1 MYLIN
6 LINKNLLGIV
16 ALILCVSFHSFCAN
30 RWLEDE
36 SVAKRALD
44 LWPNIVKIVGH
55 WEKLCKSS
63 QPNNKSY
70 ETLTKYYQDKA
81 FPLKLQYFKDI
92 AGHLE
97 DFLTIMQVDVPMMPF
112 LEETLI
118 DLITPFMK
126 MVLKSDVLDEANT
139 SLKLIKIDLTKA
151 ENLLPCE
158 LIKLPTATK
167 DLLKTSLLKNDKKQL
182 FKNDYKAMI
191 IAMLQKIQD
200 KCPLKYAVAHFAS
213 SISPSEMVGHKEK
226 CDDSFC
232 RLVDKLYAGCWISS
246 KTADLAKKEF
256 AVLLKATNSEH
267 KDAFLTF
274 NQKKDAIDSLFADL
288 MSENVK
294 YKNCW
299 NVFMMIFTLS
309 HGQASVERG
318 SSVNKK
324 LLVENLMEESIES
337 QRMVYDHIRSADKPI
352 TEIPITND
360 LIKSCKLGHIWYTA
374 VLEERKKQCKQTDK
388 DLKRK
393 LKGEEIAEMKEK
405 KRALE
410 SCIQCLEK
418 DIVDYS
424 LAAEKE
430 SDLSLLTKANS
441 FRVTVSSKKETLTNL
456 ESTLERLDKELK
468 EI

>member
-16 ALILCVSFHSFCAN
+16 ALILCVSFHSFCATS
-30 RWLEDE
+30 WLEDD

-55 WEKLCKSS
+55 WEKICKSS
-63 QPNNKSY
+63 RPNNKSY

-92 AGHLE
+92 AGHLK
-97 DFLTIMQVDVPMMPF
+97 DFLTIMQVDVPMVPF
-112 LEETLI
+112 LEETLV

-126 MVLKSDVLDEANT
+126 MVVKSDVLDEANT
-139 SLKLIKIDLTKA
+139 SLKLIKIDLSKA
-151 ENLLPCE
+151 ENLPCE

-167 DLLKTSLLKNDKKQL
+167 DLLKSSLLKSDKKWL
-182 FKNDYKAMI
+182 FKNDCKARI

-200 KCPLKYAVAHFAS
+200 KCRLKYTVARFFS
-213 SISPSEMVGHKEK
+213 SISPSQMVGHKEK

-232 RLVDKLYAGCWISS
+232 RLVDKLYAGRWISS

-256 AVLLKATNSEH
+256 AVLLKAANSEH

-274 NQKKDAIDSLFADL
+274 NQKKDAIDSFFGDL

-318 SSVNKK
+318 FSVNKE
-324 LLVENLMEESIES
+324 LLVENLMEESVKS
-337 QRMVYDHIRSADKPI
+337 QKMVYDHIRSADKPI

-360 LIKSCKLGHIWYTA
+360 LIKSCKLAHSRYTA
-374 VLEERKKQCKQTDK
+374 VH
-388 DLKRK
+388 
-393 LKGEEIAEMKEK
+393 
-405 KRALE
+405 
-410 SCIQCLEK
+410 SC
-418 DIVDYS
+418 
-424 LAAEKE
+424 
-430 SDLSLLTKANS
+430 T
-441 FRVTVSSKKETLTNL
+441 
-456 ESTLERLDKELK
+456 
-468 EI
+468 